1 MTNTKTKDEIRI
13 VKMCPQCRKR
23 IFDKLKEMIFV
34 CSKSNLNSI
43 LSKIAEVAKN
53 TFGNNLQA
61 VILYGSYAR
70 GDYDDA
76 SDIDIMII
84 ADVDREDLF
93 RYKKP
98 IIKATSELG
107 LENDV
112 VITATLKDKKT
123 FEQYKNALP
132 FYQSVLREGVKVA
145 V

>member
-1 MTNTKTKDEIRI
+1 
-13 VKMCPQCRKR
+13 MCSRSR
-23 IFDKLKEMIFV
+23 
-34 CSKSNLNSI
+34 LNNI
-43 LSKIAEVAKN
+43 LSKIAAVAKN
-53 TFGNNLQA
+53 TFGDKLQA

-84 ADVDREDLF
+84 ADVNREDLF

-98 IIKATSELG
+98 IIKVTSELG

-112 VITATLKDKKT
+112 VVTATLKDKKT
-123 FEQYKNALP
+123 FEQYKSALP
-132 FYQSVLREGVKVA
+132 FYQSVLKEGVKIA

>member
-1 MTNTKTKDEIRI
+1 
-13 VKMCPQCRKR
+13 MCSQ
-23 IFDKLKEMIFV
+23 
-34 CSKSNLNSI
+34 SKLNSI

-84 ADVDREDLF
+84 ADVDRGDLF
-93 RYKKP
+93 RYEKP

-132 FYQSVLREGVKVA
+132 FYQSVLKEGVKIA

>member
-1 MTNTKTKDEIRI
+1 
-13 VKMCPQCRKR
+13 MCSQ
-23 IFDKLKEMIFV
+23 
-34 CSKSNLNSI
+34 SKLNSI

-61 VILYGSYAR
+61 VILYGSY
-70 GDYDDA
+70 
-76 SDIDIMII
+76 
-84 ADVDREDLF
+84 VDREDLF

>member
-1 MTNTKTKDEIRI
+1 
-13 VKMCPQCRKR
+13 
-23 IFDKLKEMIFV
+23 MIFV
-34 CSKSNLNSI
+34 CSQSKLNKI
-43 LSKIAEVAKN
+43 LNKMAAVAKS
-53 TFGNNLQA
+53 TFGDKLQA

-84 ADVDREDLF
+84 ADVNREDLF

-98 IIKATSELG
+98 IIKVTSELG

-112 VITATLKDKKT
+112 VVTATLKDKKT
-123 FEQYKNALP
+123 FEQYKSALP
-132 FYQSVLREGVKVA
+132 FYQSVLKEGVEIA

>member
-132 FYQSVLREGVKVA
+132 FYQSVLKEGVKVA

>member
-1 MTNTKTKDEIRI
+1 MRSKVRPNGKVYSIDELAERI
-13 VKMCPQCRKR
+13 APIAREFGVER
-23 IFDKLKEMIFV
+23 IYLF
-34 CSKSNLNSI
+34 
-43 LSKIAEVAKN
+43 
-53 TFGNNLQA
+53 
-61 VILYGSYAR
+61 GSYAR

>member
-1 MTNTKTKDEIRI
+1 MPVSMKTLLEQYTKILQKIYG
-13 VKMCPQCRKR
+13 KH
-23 IFDKLKEMIFV
+23 LK
-34 CSKSNLNSI
+34 S
-43 LSKIAEVAKN
+43 
-53 TFGNNLQA
+53 

-132 FYQSVLREGVKVA
+132 FYQSVLKEGVKVA

>member
-1 MTNTKTKDEIRI
+1 
-13 VKMCPQCRKR
+13 MCSQ
-23 IFDKLKEMIFV
+23 
-34 CSKSNLNSI
+34 SKLNSI
-43 LSKIAEVAKN
+43 LSKMAEVAKS
-53 TFGNNLQA
+53 TFGNTLQA

-112 VITATLKDKKT
+112 VITATPYV
-123 FEQYKNALP
+123 QYAFGRLPCKNFNLNRRFLLRKNASHRKERI
-132 FYQSVLREGVKVA
+132 FR
-145 V
+145 

>member
-1 MTNTKTKDEIRI
+1 
-13 VKMCPQCRKR
+13 MCSQ
-23 IFDKLKEMIFV
+23 
-34 CSKSNLNSI
+34 SKLNSI

-84 ADVDREDLF
+84 ADVDRE
-93 RYKKP
+93 
-98 IIKATSELG
+98 
-107 LENDV
+107 

>member
-1 MTNTKTKDEIRI
+1 
-13 VKMCPQCRKR
+13 MCSQ
-23 IFDKLKEMIFV
+23 
-34 CSKSNLNSI
+34 SNLNNI
-43 LSKIAEVAKN
+43 LSKMAAVAKS
-53 TFGNNLQA
+53 TFGDKLQA

-84 ADVDREDLF
+84 ADVNREDLF

-98 IIKATSELG
+98 IIKVTSELG

-112 VITATLKDKKT
+112 VVTATLKDKKT
-123 FEQYKNALP
+123 FEQYKSALP
-132 FYQSVLREGVKVA
+132 FYQSVLKEGVKIA

>member
-1 MTNTKTKDEIRI
+1 MPVSMKTLLEQYTKILQKIYG
-13 VKMCPQCRKR
+13 KH
-23 IFDKLKEMIFV
+23 LK
-34 CSKSNLNSI
+34 S
-43 LSKIAEVAKN
+43 
-53 TFGNNLQA
+53 